1 MRYCESKQRKKKDNR
16 TATTKVRNDDLGFVL
31 RKARCCEAT
40 ERRFSG
46 LQHRLS

>member
-16 TATTKVRNDDLGFVL
+16 TATTKVRNDGLVFVL
-31 RKARCCEAT
+31 RKPQRCEAT

-46 LQHRLS
+46 LQHRLN